1 MGSKLPNKVINE
13 NRDHSTHVFS
23 NTISS
28 YQEEMSNCW
37 LHTFDSSLEDIM
49 SPPCRCI
56 SLECIIE
63 DEPESDNNHVVDLS
77 SPELVYTTQKLSIT
91 NNIVTC
97 SNIRGVIQVDDDDDN
112 ITCDPIING

>member
-13 NRDHSTHVFS
+13 DRDHSTHVFS

-28 YQEEMSNCW
+28 YQEEMSNSH
-37 LHTFDSSLEDIM
+37 LRTFDSCAEDVVSSL
-49 SPPCRCI
+49 CCCI

-91 NNIVTC
+91 NDIVIY
-97 SNIRGVIQVDDDDDN
+97 SNVRGVIQVDDDEN
-112 ITCDPIING
+112 NTCYAIVNE